1 MRKIFLTAALAS
13 VALVG
18 CVTDESV
25 VDATQKDSEIRF
37 VAANYAAQTR
47 AEHGASTFTN
57 SDYTVWA
64 WQDGEDVAHMN
75 GVRVTYNNTNGTSA
89 VNGTYYWPNYDLD
102 FAATSPD
109 GDDRISLTRSGG
121 TSTITFTFDET
132 NPNETTTNLMYADFV
147 ESQSYDIDTGEG
159 TQTVALLFRHVLA
172 KLNVKVQQENPSPI
186 PTGIASYSVVVN
198 SLSFD
203 DMLCEGS
210 LTVKE
215 GVYNGHNQN
224 YLWDPASSPTTTAD
238 WAIISS
244 DESLATVFTS
254 ANYFVMPQ
262 TIPADAKLN
271 ITYTVTTTFDNSTTS
286 TKQYTKAVALK
297 TITDGSAA
305 ITEWKT
311 NKNITYT
318 INIKPADL
326 GIISFTVQE
335 EEMGTIG
342 GTHTFQ

>member
-1 MRKIFLTAALAS
+1 MKKIFLTAALAS

-18 CVTDESV
+18 CVTDESI
-25 VDATQKDSEIRF
+25 VDAIQKDSEIKF

-47 AEHGASTFTN
+47 AEHDASTFTN

-64 WQDGEDVAHMN
+64 WQDGEDVAHMD
-75 GVRVTYNNTNGTSA
+75 GVKVTYTDGTSA
-89 VNGTYYWPNYDLD
+89 VNGTYYWPNYALD

-109 GDDRISLTRSGG
+109 GDNRISLTRTGG
-121 TSTITFTFDET
+121 KSTITFTFDAT
-132 NPNETTTNLMYADFV
+132 YPNTTTTNLMYADFV
-147 ESQSYDIDTGEG
+147 ESQSYDKDTGAG
-159 TQTVALLFRHVLA
+159 TETVALLFRHVLA
-172 KLNVKVQQENPSPI
+172 KLNVKVHQQDPSPI
-186 PTGIASYSVVVN
+186 PTGITSYSVVVN

-210 LTVKE
+210 LTVE
-215 GVYNGHNQN
+215 EDVYDGKTQN
-224 YLWDPASSPTTTAD
+224 YLWVPATSPTTTAD

-244 DESLATVFTS
+244 DQSLATDFNTS

-262 TIPADAKLN
+262 TIPDDAKLN
-271 ITYTVTTTFDNSTTS
+271 IIYTVTTTFANSTTS
-286 TKQYTKAVALK
+286 TKQYTKDVALN

-342 GTHTFQ
+342 GTHTF